1 MTFLRLPEIHSLLC
15 ERVGAEGMP
24 MVTRSGLRLSPNS
37 EAIFRTLLACSVK
50 RKGGREKRARIT
62 GSYSKKK
69 KKKKLPGC
77 SDPAGLKR
85 RQRGALSL
93 SDKWTSSIDC
103 KVYWWGVQVG
113 PGHNGC
119 FSV

>member
-37 EAIFRTLLACSVK
+37 EAIFPTLLACSVK
-50 RKGGREKRARIT
+50 RKRGREKRARIT

-69 KKKKLPGC
+69 KKKTAWL
-77 SDPAGLKR
+77 L
-85 RQRGALSL
+85 
-93 SDKWTSSIDC
+93 
-103 KVYWWGVQVG
+103 G
-113 PGHNGC
+113 PGGAEKEAKGRI
-119 FSV
+119 VPQ